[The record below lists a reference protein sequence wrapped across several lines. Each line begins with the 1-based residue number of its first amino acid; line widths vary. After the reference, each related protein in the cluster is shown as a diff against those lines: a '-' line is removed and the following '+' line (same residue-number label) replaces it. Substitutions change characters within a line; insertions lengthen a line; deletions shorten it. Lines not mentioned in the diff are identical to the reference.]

1 MSFSNGITGPVY
13 CNKCKAAVPPAA
25 CNTPDPFSCGNC
37 GKTLQAELFPAILKP
52 IGQGRLGE
60 NLASD
65 SESSCYYHP
74 NKRAATFCSACGRF
88 LCSLC
93 EIQLGGRCLCPTC
106 LETGRQNESLQ
117 ELVSQRTLHD
127 SVAFSFA
134 ALPLFVWPIT
144 MVTAPVALY
153 LSITGWKKPRS
164 LVRRNRSRL
173 LFAMLIALAQ
183 IAAWV
188 AVVVA
193 IVAEK

>member
-1 MSFSNGITGPVY
+1 V
-13 CNKCKAAVPPAA
+13 
-25 CNTPDPFSCGNC
+25 
-37 GKTLQAELFPAILKP
+37 ELFPAILKP

-93 EIQLGGRCLCPTC
+93 EIQLGGKCLCPTC
-106 LETGRQNESLQ
+106 LENGRQSESLQ
-117 ELVSQRTLHD
+117 ELVTQRTLHD
-127 SVAFSFA
+127 SVALSFA
-134 ALPLFVWPIT
+134 ALPLLVWPIT
-144 MVTAPVALY
+144 MITAPVALY

-164 LVRRNRSRL
+164 LVRRNRIRL

-183 IAAWV
+183 IATWV